1 MIEDIVT
8 AGASPPPPTQ
18 ETDSRASI
26 GQQDFLRMLI
36 AQLENQ
42 DPLEPQDGTEFTA
55 QLAQFSSLE
64 QLVAVRESVDR
75 LSSTGGNNRTL
86 EAASLIDRE
95 VLAVSPS
102 IDVQAGE
109 LPGIAID
116 LAGAAERVTVELR
129 TAGGGVVGRTTLGPV
144 GPGLNDITW
153 PADSAVPPGTYF
165 IEVDARSGQEV
176 VSSTSLV
183 RGRVTAVSSDG
194 GDVTVRLGSVG
205 VSLSEIRSIQSL
217 RPSGESE

>member
-1 MIEDIVT
+1 VIDEIVT
-8 AGASPPPPTQ
+8 AGASPPTTT
-18 ETDSRASI
+18 EADSRASI

-75 LSSTGGNNRTL
+75 LSNAGGNNRTL

-102 IDVQAGE
+102 VEVQEGE

-116 LAGAAERVTVELR
+116 LAGAADSVTVELR

-144 GPGLNDITW
+144 GPGLSEVSW
-153 PADSAVPPGTYF
+153 PAETAVPPGTYF
-165 IEVDARSGQEV
+165 VEVDARSGEQV

-194 GDVTVRLGSVG
+194 DDVTVRLGTVG
-205 VSLSEIRSIQSL
+205 VSLSEIRSIRSVG
-217 RPSGESE
+217 SVGESE